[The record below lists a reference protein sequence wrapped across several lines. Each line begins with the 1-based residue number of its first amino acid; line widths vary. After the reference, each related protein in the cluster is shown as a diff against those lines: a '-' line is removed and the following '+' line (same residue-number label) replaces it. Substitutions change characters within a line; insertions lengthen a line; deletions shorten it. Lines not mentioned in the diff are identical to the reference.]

1 MPRFARRREQWNDG
15 RSRTTCRG
23 HPVRADDLG
32 ARNAQHDFEHLCRHV
47 ARGRIAANVLPA
59 TGPVS
64 ARGDQSRDFESYTT
78 HLPRE
83 LPGTSVFA
91 TGSSNG
97 LVFACTTQQKGLKKK
112 ITGDVEGIVA
122 PGAPEEIHY
131 FCTQP
136 VDVGLRHE
144 LQVWAREEHGVVLEI
159 HDVQAL
165 GQHLADADLFW
176 VAERYLN
183 IPAELRPEPE
193 NGPGLADWY
202 VESRAR
208 WRSRE
213 QSPAGLGDLIDIKD
227 GLRHATFD
235 EDARPDLPF
244 WLALMREFLAEEHP
258 EWLRQRAR
266 YEVAVATLRGQDD
279 LRPAEE
285 AVREFFA
292 EITTEDTPTLLEDA
306 SVLLLYCTGAF
317 SRGLTDIDPGTLSAW
332 NAALRSR
339 VHALLDESPPVN
351 RRAALLNVLA
361 HLGIHPDVTV
371 VTPHA
376 GDDLPAPSEITA
388 AFAAGDIDTLPG
400 GEPVPLVDVDGA
412 FDAWQQLVDVLPEA
426 GMFPVGR
433 LSKHYGLMAPLLV
446 DDPRYGRVR
455 DALDQRLAETSGRAA
470 VADVCRQRALS
481 LRQSGRHV
489 AALQEF
495 HQAKVDWWSGDTLR
509 GSLLSM
515 LLISQ
520 IYLEL
525 RLPVAGRYYAL
536 AAASAANASQQE
548 DLADLIPQALAMAAC
563 ADHLAGA
570 WWAETKLLDLAARAH
585 TAYVEPSFDMERFT
599 YLESVAVHGA
609 VLLTITRLIGHRLT
623 DEIERTLSGSGL
635 LELLDHMVENT
646 PAASERSRAEWL
658 AIADDD
664 LCGRPFS
671 DAGPAKVLRWS
682 ALGLDWTVRCRNRR
696 TDVLAAE
703 RFAAAAQI
711 LAVEL
716 LNHDLLLMPT
726 TIEVFIEARPR
737 GDADIGAHDLPS
749 NEGRQWRVVLTAYD
763 GPGSLDDTAVG
774 AEPLAALA
782 SILIE
787 VSLLPQQ
794 AFYDAIEAAFQ
805 RGLNHKLHAARPYDD
820 VAEPLDEEHFTNSAV
835 QYGEP
840 LGPGAK
846 HPARPAQQLE
856 PITAPGPT
864 YSRAQ
869 AEEMLQNRYKTL
881 PPLIALTL
889 PRLSQD
895 AAFRAVV
902 TELRRR
908 GWLDWH
914 LLTAVA
920 NIAMNYRLRLLGAL
934 DRPPSGDERRRLG
947 QLARQQETADMRAVP
962 LSLFTLEAMENARCM
977 AMLHLVEHWNLHGHQ
992 ATPDFRAITQV
1003 LADRYGYW
1011 TDDVPH
1017 DDPFRP

>member
-1 MPRFARRREQWNDG
+1 MADPEQVAAVIRFAL
-15 RSRTTCRG
+15 S
-23 HPVRADDLG
+23 DLG

-64 ARGDQSRDFESYTT
+64 TRGDQSRDFESYTT

-83 LPGTSVFA
+83 LPGTSMFA
-91 TGSSNG
+91 TGTPNR

-112 ITGDVEGIVA
+112 ITGDIEGIVA
-122 PGAPEEIHY
+122 PAAPEEIHY

-136 VDVGLRHE
+136 VDAGLRHE
-144 LQVWAREEHGVVLEI
+144 LQEWAKEKHTVALEI
-159 HDVQAL
+159 HDVHAL

-193 NGPGLADWY
+193 DAPGPVEWY

-208 WRSRE
+208 WRART
-213 QSPAGLGDLIDIKD
+213 QPPAGLGDLIDIKD

-235 EDARPDLPF
+235 NDTRPDLPF
-244 WLALMREFLAEEHP
+244 WLALMREFLTDEHSTR
-258 EWLRQRAR
+258 LQQRAR
-266 YEVAVATLRGQDD
+266 YEIAVATLRGQDD
-279 LRPAEE
+279 LRPAEQ
-285 AVREFFA
+285 AVRKFFA

-306 SVLLLYCTGAF
+306 SVLLMYCAGAY
-317 SRGLTDIDPGTLSAW
+317 SHSLTDIDAPTLSAW
-332 NAALRSR
+332 NATLRSR
-339 VHALLDESPPVN
+339 VRALLGEQPPVN

-371 VTPHA
+371 VAPPP
-376 GDDLPAPSEITA
+376 GDDLTAPSEISD
-388 AFAAGDIDTLPG
+388 AFAAGDIDVLPA
-400 GEPVPLVDVDGA
+400 GEPVQLVDADEA
-412 FDAWQQLVDVLPEA
+412 FNAWQQLVDLLPEA

-433 LSKHYGLMAPLLV
+433 LAEFYSFIAPLLV
-446 DDPRYGRVR
+446 EDPRYGSVR
-455 DALDQRLAETSGRAA
+455 DALDQQLAEASGRAA

-536 AAASAANASQQE
+536 AAAAAANASQQE
-548 DLADLIPQALAMAAC
+548 DFADLIPQALEMAAR

-570 WWAETKLLDLAARAH
+570 WWAETKLLDLTTRAH
-585 TAYVEPSFDMERFT
+585 TVYIEPSFDMETFA
-599 YLESVAVHGA
+599 YLETVAVHGA
-609 VLLTITRLIGHRLT
+609 MLLTITRLIGHRLT
-623 DEIERTLSGSGL
+623 DEIKRMLSGCGL
-635 LELLDHMVENT
+635 LDLLDHMVANT
-646 PAASERSRAEWL
+646 PEAGVRSRDEWL

-671 DAGPAKVLRWS
+671 DVGPVKVLRWS

-696 TDVLAAE
+696 TDVFAAE

-716 LNHDLLLMPT
+716 LDHDLLLMRT
-726 TIEVFIEARPR
+726 TIDVFVEAHAS
-737 GDADIGAHDLPS
+737 GDTNIGAHGMPS
-749 NEGRQWRVVLTAYD
+749 NEGRKWRVGLTAYG

-774 AEPLAALA
+774 AEVLAALA

-787 VSLLPQQ
+787 ASLLPEH
-794 AFYDAIEAAFQ
+794 AFFEALESALQ
-805 RGLNHKLHAARPYDD
+805 RGLSHKLHTARPYDD
-820 VAEPLDEEHFTNSAV
+820 VADLLDEEHFTNPAV
-835 QYGEP
+835 QYGDS
-840 LGPGAK
+840 LGPATE
-846 HPARPAQQLE
+846 HPARPAPQLE

-869 AEEMLQNRYKTL
+869 AEEMLRNRYETL
-881 PPLIALTL
+881 PPTIALTL
-889 PRLSQD
+889 PRLNQD
-895 AAFRAVV
+895 PAFRAVV
-902 TELRRR
+902 AELRHR

-914 LLTAVA
+914 LLIAAA
-920 NIAMNYRLRLLGAL
+920 NIAINYRLRLLGAL
-934 DRPPSGDERRRLG
+934 DRSPSEDERRRLA
-947 QLARQQETADMRAVP
+947 QLARQEETADMPLVP

-977 AMLHLVEHWNLHGHQ
+977 AMLHLVQHWDLEGHQ
-992 ATPDFRAITQV
+992 PTPDFPAITRV

-1017 DDPFRP
+1017 DDPFPP

>member
-1 MPRFARRREQWNDG
+1 MADPEQVAAVIRFALN
-15 RSRTTCRG
+15 
-23 HPVRADDLG
+23 DLG
-32 ARNAQHDFEHLCRHV
+32 GRNAQHDFEHLCRHV

-91 TGSSNG
+91 TGTSNR
-97 LVFACTTQQKGLKKK
+97 LVFACTTQQKGLRKK
-112 ITGDVEGIVA
+112 ITGDIAGIVA
-122 PGAPEEIHY
+122 PGAPDEVHY
-131 FCTQP
+131 FCTRP

-144 LQVWAREEHGVVLEI
+144 LQAWAMDEHGVALEI
-159 HDVQAL
+159 HDVYAL

-193 NGPGLADWY
+193 DVPGLADWY
-202 VESRAR
+202 VESLAR
-208 WRSRE
+208 WRTRA
-213 QSPAGLGDLIDIKD
+213 QMPAGLGDLIDIKD
-227 GLRHATFD
+227 GLRQSTSD

-244 WLALMREFLAEEHP
+244 WLALMREFLPEAHP

-266 YEVAVATLRGQDD
+266 YEVAVATLSGQDD

-292 EITTEDTPTLLEDA
+292 EIEAEDSPTLLEDA
-306 SVLLLYCTGAF
+306 SVLLMYCAGAYA
-317 SRGLTDIDPGTLSAW
+317 RGLTGIDARALSAW

-339 VHALLDESPPVN
+339 VRSLLDENPPVN
-351 RRAALLNVLA
+351 RRAALLSVLA
-361 HLGIHPDVTV
+361 HLGIHPDVTKV
-371 VTPHA
+371 MPRP

-388 AFAAGDIDTLPG
+388 AFVAGDIDVLPE
-400 GEPVPLVDVDGA
+400 GEPVALVDVDSA
-412 FDAWQQLVDVLPEA
+412 FNAWQQLVDLLPEA

-433 LSKHYGLMAPLLV
+433 LAELYGFMAPMLV
-446 DDPRYGRVR
+446 DDPRYGSLR
-455 DALDQRLAETSGRAA
+455 DALDQHLAEASGRAA

-481 LRQSGRHV
+481 LRQSGRHL

-536 AAASAANASQQE
+536 AAASAARATQQE
-548 DLADLIPQALAMAAC
+548 DLADLIPQALAMAAR

-570 WWAETKLLDLAARAH
+570 WWAETRLLDLATRAH
-585 TAYVEPSFDMERFT
+585 AAYVEPSFDMETFT

-609 VLLTITRLIGHRLT
+609 MLLTITRLIGHRLT
-623 DEIERTLSGSGL
+623 EEIERTFSGSGL
-635 LELLDHMVENT
+635 LDLLDHMVGNT
-646 PAASERSRAEWL
+646 PAAGERSRAEWL

-671 DAGPAKVLRWS
+671 DVGPVKVLRWS

-716 LNHDLLLMPT
+716 LSHDLLLMPT
-726 TIEVFIEARPR
+726 SIAVFVETRPS
-737 GDADIGAHDLPS
+737 GDADLGAHDLPS

-782 SILIE
+782 NILIE
-787 VSLLPQQ
+787 ASLLPQQ
-794 AFYDAIEAAFQ
+794 AFFDAIEAAFQ
-805 RGLNHKLHAARPYDD
+805 RGLSHKLHAARPYDD
-820 VAEPLDEEHFTNSAV
+820 VAGLLLDDQHFANPAA

-840 LGPGAK
+840 LGLSSE
-846 HPARPAQQLE
+846 HPARPAPQLE

-869 AEEMLQNRYKTL
+869 AEEMLRNRYKTL

-889 PRLSQD
+889 PRLNQD

-914 LLTAVA
+914 LLTAAA
-920 NIAMNYRLRLLGAL
+920 NIAMNHRLRVLGAL
-934 DRPPSGDERRRLG
+934 RRPRSEDERRRLG
-947 QLARQQETADMRAVP
+947 QLALQHETADMPAVP
-962 LSLFTLEAMENARCM
+962 PTLFTLEAMENARCM
-977 AMLHLVEHWNLHGHQ
+977 AMLHLVEHWDLHGHQ
-992 ATPDFRAITQV
+992 PTPDFPAITRL

-1011 TDDVPH
+1011 TDDIAH
-1017 DDPFRP
+1017 DDPFPP